1 MRFSLL
7 LVLSALSA
15 PVVAQQVQITNV
27 DARSAMSLDGDWSSI
42 IDPYENGFYNY
53 RYEPHA
59 DGYFRNQK
67 PQTPSDLVEYD
78 FDTSPVLAVPG
89 DWNSQRPELL
99 LYEGTIWYERSFGY
113 DLPAKRRA
121 FLHFGGANYEARVY
135 LNGNELGVH
144 SGGFTPFAYEV
155 TDQLRG
161 DSNDLVVKVDNKRRR
176 EGVPTLNT
184 DWWNYGGLTRKVRVI
199 EVPDTFIRD
208 YVVQL
213 SPAQPDRVT
222 GWVQLDGPEA
232 KQAVTVRIPGADV
245 EHEVQTDV
253 DGYASFSFSADL
265 RRWSPDDPHLY
276 EVLVESRTDR
286 VIDQIGFRTVTTR
299 ASQVLLNGEPIF
311 LRGISIHEEAPLR
324 GGRAHHVDDARTLLG
339 WARELGCNFVRLAHY
354 PHNENMVR
362 EADRMGLL
370 VWSEIPVYW
379 TILWDNPETFA
390 LAMRQLEE
398 MIARDRNRASVVI
411 WSVANETPRTPS
423 RLTFLNRLI
432 DRTRELDGTR
442 LVSAATELSYE
453 ANRVIV
459 DDPLAASLDV
469 IGANEYVGWY
479 GRRVEDIAQLTWES
493 EFDKPLIMSE
503 FGGGAKFGLHG
514 DAGTRWTEEYQAELY
529 RQQVGMLGRIPFLAG
544 MSPWIL
550 ADFRSPR
557 RPLPGVQDF
566 WNRKGLLS
574 ERGDRKLAFYVL
586 QGFYRDLQVRD
597 HLRR

>member
-99 LYEGTIWYERSFGY
+99 LYEGTIWYKRSFGY

-144 SGGFTPFAYEV
+144 LGGFTPFAYEV

>member
-144 SGGFTPFAYEV
+144 LGGFTPFAYEV

>member
-99 LYEGTIWYERSFGY
+99 LYEGTIWYKRSFGY